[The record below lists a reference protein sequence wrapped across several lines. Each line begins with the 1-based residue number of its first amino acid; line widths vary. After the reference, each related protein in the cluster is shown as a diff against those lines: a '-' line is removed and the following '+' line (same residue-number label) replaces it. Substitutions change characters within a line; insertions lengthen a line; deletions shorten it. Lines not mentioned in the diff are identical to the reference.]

1 MASETFVQPAIPRFD
16 GHYDHWSMLMENFL
30 RSKEYWNVVESG
42 VAEPTAGM
50 SEAQKAELEA
60 LKLKDLKAK
69 NYLFQAIDRTI
80 LETILCKDTSKQI
93 WDSMKKK
100 YQGTTKTKRQQ
111 LQALRSEFEILR
123 MKEGETVTD
132 YFSRTMAIVNK
143 LRTHGDKTQDVTV
156 VEKILRS
163 MTPKYNFVVCAI
175 EEANDLDEMSLDELE
190 SSLLVHERK
199 LNRQDK
205 EELALKVSTDHYSST
220 HKANRGRGRG
230 NMDRRSHQTQSYDSQ
245 GRGRGRGKF
254 HSATYKPKSADKSTV
269 ECYRCHRYGHYRS
282 ECRANLPK
290 MDGEKSHFAET
301 EEEISLLM
309 VCHAREETNKN
320 LWYLDTGCS
329 NHMCGDKSVFS
340 TLDESFRDTVK
351 FGDNSKISVMG
362 KGQVNIRTRDCATQT
377 ISNVLYVPELKT
389 NLLSIGQLQERGY
402 EIVIKNGVCRIHDNN
417 LGLIAQATMTPNR
430 MFPLHLKA
438 PGQTCFSA
446 RLNDVAWL
454 WHFRYGHLNFGGLKT
469 LQQRAMVTGLPEFN
483 SPSDV
488 CEECVVSKQHRNPF
502 PRGKSLRARKPLE
515 VVHSDICGPINPA
528 SNGGKRY
535 FITFIDD
542 FSRKIWVYFLQH
554 KSEAFVAFKS
564 YKVLVEKEAGSPIKV
579 LRTDRGGEYCSD
591 EFAKFCDNKG
601 IKRQITAAYTPQQN
615 GVCERKNRT
624 ILDMVR
630 SLLARSCIPKNFW
643 PEAVNWS
650 IHILNRSPTLAVK
663 DMTPE
668 EAWSGRKPTVD
679 HLRIFGCVAYAHVPD
694 QKRKKLDNKGE
705 KCIFLGVGNQSK
717 AYKLYNPSTKKIVI
731 SRDVVFDEEQI
742 WPGSENGTTKC
753 ISADFDGGDDEE
765 KQQSIENVQQQLDMD
780 EQQPA
785 STSNAQEDAQSPA
798 AAKEDEQRSQ
808 RVRKRPAWMSDYEV
822 TGIDHSEDT
831 LTHFALFSDCDP
843 TVFEEAATESKW
855 QKAMDE
861 EIAAIERNNTWELT
875 ELPKGKKAIGV
886 KWVYKTKLKE
896 NGEIDKF
903 KAHLVAKGY
912 KQEFGIDYKEVYAPV
927 ARHDTI
933 RLVIALAAQNSWP
946 LYQLDVKSAFL
957 HGDLDEEVFIHQPP
971 GYVKAGNEH
980 KVYKLK
986 RALYGLKQAPRAWYS
1001 RIESYFLKEGFE
1013 KCPYEHTLFIK
1024 SEDGKMLIVCLYVDD
1039 LIYTGNDMV
1048 MFDKFKKSMMA
1059 EFEMSDLGLMHY
1071 YLGIEVNQSAAG
1083 IFISQKKYVQDILD
1097 RFRMKNCNPVSTP
1110 IEPGLKLV
1118 KNPGGKEI
1126 NNTLYKQIMGSLMYL
1141 TATRPDIM
1149 HAVSLIS
1156 RYMDCPKEVHLLAAK
1171 RILRYLQGTTE
1182 YGLFYKNGEK
1192 SELFGFTDSD
1202 FARDLDDRKSTSGYV
1217 FIMGTAAISWTSRKQ
1232 SIVTLSTTEAEFVAA
1247 TTCAC
1252 QAIWLRKVLEEL
1264 QVKQEGP
1271 MLIFCDNSST
1281 IKLSKNPVLH
1291 GRCKHMDVKFHFLR
1305 DLTNEGVID
1314 LVYCRSED
1322 QIADIFT
1329 KPLKLSAFRR
1339 QRELLGVC
1347 IFDNN

>member
-30 RSKEYWNVVESG
+30 RSKEHWNVVESG
-42 VAEPTAGM
+42 VAEPTVGM
-50 SEAQKAELEA
+50 SEAQKVELEA

-143 LRTHGDKTQDVTV
+143 LRTHGDKTQDVIV

-190 SSLLVHERK
+190 SSLLIHERT

-220 HKANRGRGRG
+220 PHKANRGRGRG
-230 NMDRRSHQTQSYDSQ
+230 NMDQRSHQTQSYDSQ

-269 ECYRCHRYGHYRS
+269 ECYRCH
-282 ECRANLPK
+282 
-290 MDGEKSHFAET
+290 
-301 EEEISLLM
+301 
-309 VCHAREETNKN
+309 
-320 LWYLDTGCS
+320 S

-340 TLDESFRDTVK
+340 ILDESFRDTMK

-417 LGLIAQATMTPNR
+417 LGLIAQAAMTPNK
-430 MFPLHLKA
+430 MFPLHLKT
-438 PGQTCFSA
+438 P
-446 RLNDVAWL
+446 
-454 WHFRYGHLNFGGLKT
+454 GLKT
-469 LQQRAMVTGLPEFN
+469 LQQRTMVTGLPEFN
-483 SPSDV
+483 SPS
-488 CEECVVSKQHRNPF
+488 E
-502 PRGKSLRARKPLE
+502 
-515 VVHSDICGPINPA
+515 
-528 SNGGKRY
+528 
-535 FITFIDD
+535 
-542 FSRKIWVYFLQH
+542 H

-579 LRTDRGGEYCSD
+579 FRTDCGGEYCSD

-615 GVCERKNRT
+615 GVCETKNRT

-630 SLLARSCIPKNFW
+630 SLLARSCIPKYFW

-679 HLRIFGCVAYAHVPD
+679 HLRIFGCVTYAHVPD

-705 KCIFLGVGNQSK
+705 KCIFLSVGNQSK
-717 AYKLYNPSTKKIVI
+717 AYKLYNPSTKKTVI

-742 WPGSENGTTKC
+742 WPRSKNGTTKC

-785 STSNAQEDAQSPA
+785 STSNAPEDAQSPA

-808 RVRKRPAWMSDYEV
+808 RVKKRPAWMTDYE
-822 TGIDHSEDT
+822 
-831 LTHFALFSDCDP
+831 
-843 TVFEEAATESKW
+843 
-855 QKAMDE
+855 
-861 EIAAIERNNTWELT
+861 
-875 ELPKGKKAIGV
+875 
-886 KWVYKTKLKE
+886 VYKTKLKD

-903 KAHLVAKGY
+903 KARLVAKGY
-912 KQEFGIDYKEVYAPV
+912 KQEFGIDYKEVYAPI

-933 RLVIALAAQNSWP
+933 RLVFALAAQNSWP

-1001 RIESYFLKEGFE
+1001 RIESHFLKEGFK

-1024 SEDGKMLIVCLYVDD
+1024 SEDGKMLIVCLYIYD
-1039 LIYTGNDMV
+1039 LNYTGNDMV
-1048 MFDKFKKSMMA
+1048 MFDKFKKSMMV

-1083 IFISQKKYVQDILD
+1083 IFISHKKYVQDILD
-1097 RFRMKNCNPVSTP
+1097 KFRMKNCNPVNTP

-1118 KNPGGKEI
+1118 KNLGGKEI
-1126 NNTLYKQIMGSLMYL
+1126 NSTLYKQIVGSLMYL

-1171 RILRYLQGTTE
+1171 RILKYLQGTAE

-1192 SELFGFTDSD
+1192 SELFGFTGSD

-1217 FIMGTAAISWTSRKQ
+1217 FIMGIAAISWTSRKQ

-1314 LVYCRSED
+1314 LVYCRTED

-1347 IFDNN
+1347 IFYNN

>member
-1 MASETFVQPAIPRFD
+1 
-16 GHYDHWSMLMENFL
+16 
-30 RSKEYWNVVESG
+30 
-42 VAEPTAGM
+42 
-50 SEAQKAELEA
+50 
-60 LKLKDLKAK
+60 
-69 NYLFQAIDRTI
+69 
-80 LETILCKDTSKQI
+80 
-93 WDSMKKK
+93 
-100 YQGTTKTKRQQ
+100 
-111 LQALRSEFEILR
+111 
-123 MKEGETVTD
+123 
-132 YFSRTMAIVNK
+132 
-143 LRTHGDKTQDVTV
+143 
-156 VEKILRS
+156 
-163 MTPKYNFVVCAI
+163 
-175 EEANDLDEMSLDELE
+175 
-190 SSLLVHERK
+190 
-199 LNRQDK
+199 
-205 EELALKVSTDHYSST
+205 
-220 HKANRGRGRG
+220 
-230 NMDRRSHQTQSYDSQ
+230 
-245 GRGRGRGKF
+245 
-254 HSATYKPKSADKSTV
+254 
-269 ECYRCHRYGHYRS
+269 
-282 ECRANLPK
+282 
-290 MDGEKSHFAET
+290 
-301 EEEISLLM
+301 
-309 VCHAREETNKN
+309 
-320 LWYLDTGCS
+320 
-329 NHMCGDKSVFS
+329 
-340 TLDESFRDTVK
+340 
-351 FGDNSKISVMG
+351 
-362 KGQVNIRTRDCATQT
+362 
-377 ISNVLYVPELKT
+377 
-389 NLLSIGQLQERGY
+389 
-402 EIVIKNGVCRIHDNN
+402 
-417 LGLIAQATMTPNR
+417 
-430 MFPLHLKA
+430 MFPLHLKT

-488 CEECVVSKQHRNPF
+488 CEECV
-502 PRGKSLRARKPLE
+502 
-515 VVHSDICGPINPA
+515 
-528 SNGGKRY
+528 
-535 FITFIDD
+535 
-542 FSRKIWVYFLQH
+542 H

-564 YKVLVEKEAGSPIKV
+564 YKVLVEKEVGSPIKV

-591 EFAKFCDNKG
+591 EFAKFCDNQG
-601 IKRQITAAYTPQQN
+601 IKRQITTAYTPQQN

-650 IHILNRSPTLAVK
+650 IHILNRSPTLTVK

-679 HLRIFGCVAYAHVPD
+679 HLRIFG
-694 QKRKKLDNKGE
+694 
-705 KCIFLGVGNQSK
+705 
-717 AYKLYNPSTKKIVI
+717 
-731 SRDVVFDEEQI
+731 DVVFDEEQI

-753 ISADFDGGDDEE
+753 ISVDFDGGDDEE

-785 STSNAQEDAQSPA
+785 STSNAPEDAQSPA

-808 RVRKRPAWMSDYEV
+808 RVRKRPAWMTDYE
-822 TGIDHSEDT
+822 
-831 LTHFALFSDCDP
+831 
-843 TVFEEAATESKW
+843 
-855 QKAMDE
+855 KAMDE
-861 EIAAIERNNTWELT
+861 EIAAIERNNTWELI

-903 KAHLVAKGY
+903 KARLVAKGY
-912 KQEFGIDYKEVYAPV
+912 KQEFGIDYKEVYALV

-1097 RFRMKNCNPVSTP
+1097 RFRMKNCNPVSTS

-1118 KNPGGKEI
+1118 KNPGGKGI
-1126 NNTLYKQIMGSLMYL
+1126 NNTLYKQIVGSSMYL
-1141 TATRPDIM
+1141 TATSPDIM

-1156 RYMDCPKEVHLLAAK
+1156 RYIDCPKEVHLLAAK
-1171 RILRYLQGTTE
+1171 RILKYLQGTAE

-1281 IKLSKNPVLH
+1281 IKLSKNLVLH
-1291 GRCKHMDVKFHFLR
+1291 GRCKHMDVRFHFLR

-1314 LVYCRSED
+1314 LVYYRTED

-1347 IFDNN
+1347 IFYNN